1 MINGAGFHW
10 LSQTGYRSLIS
21 RIFLHHVS
29 CIRHRHIP
37 LTIAE
42 AIYQAAQKLSGAGIE
57 NARLDAEVLL
67 SHILERDRAWL
78 ITHSNDSLGNERHK
92 LFEEA
97 IDRRSGRE
105 PLQYIIGKQ
114 EFWGLDFIVSPDV
127 LIPRPETELLVEAA
141 VKIVKGNSARA
152 AVVDLC
158 TGSGCVAI
166 SLAREIE
173 DARIFATDMSMQAL
187 VVARMNARTHGV
199 SDHIRFMNG
208 NLFQPLEELDLRDR
222 VDVITANP
230 PYIRSGDL
238 PVLQA
243 EVKDYE
249 PEIALIAGPE
259 GTEIQKRIIENASA
273 FLKKQGALIME
284 MGLGQAET
292 LTRMVKEAGAYN
304 TTDILKD
311 LAGIDRVIVV
321 RKK

>member
-1 MINGAGFHW
+1 M
-10 LSQTGYRSLIS
+10 
-21 RIFLHHVS
+21 
-29 CIRHRHIP
+29 HRHTP

-42 AIYQAAQKLSGAGIE
+42 AIYQAAQKLSVVGIA
-57 NARLDAEVLL
+57 NTRLDAEVLL

-78 ITHSNDSLGNERHK
+78 ITHSNDSLENEGLTR
-92 LFEEA
+92 FEEA
-97 IDRRSGRE
+97 ISRRSGRE

-141 VKIVKGNSARA
+141 VTLVKGHNAQA
-152 AVVDLC
+152 TIVDLC

-173 DARIFATDMSMQAL
+173 DARVFATDMSIRAL
-187 VVARMNARTHGV
+187 AVARENARTHNV
-199 SDHIRFMNG
+199 SDHIRFMDG

-222 VDVITANP
+222 VDVVTANP
-230 PYIRSGDL
+230 PYIRSSDL
-238 PVLQA
+238 PMLQA

-249 PEIALIAGPE
+249 PRIALLAGPE
-259 GTEIQKRIIENASA
+259 GTEIQKRIIDNAPV

-284 MGLGQAET
+284 MGQGQAEV
-292 LTRMVKEAGAYN
+292 LSRMVASTKAYGK
-304 TTDILKD
+304 TEILKD